1 MGPRPHKR
9 LLPPSKVSQERILVL
24 LDYNSHIYIEGEII
38 EFKIGSLSHVSER
51 PSPWGSVD
59 GLGTDVDVPIGH
71 KEEDDD
77 PHILVQQSYPQELP
91 RRGSADLAY
100 LTPAVVPE
108 MILEEP
114 GVQETPSVRSR
125 FLNPDSATV
134 TLPRALPREDT
145 FGELTPRRNKPF
157 PSTGPVFGGH
167 GDDVDLSTSEDE
179 EQETIQSSRFF
190 KAAPVEPN
198 SAKSTADEEPP
209 EASTEGVPGMVAST
223 TSTVLLPRW
232 VDGGKENR
240 ESGAEDMR
248 RQFSEAPM
256 ITSFTAGSVGASKE
270 TSPAAEEEESD
281 RKRKEGKDSNMPT
294 KPMKQGV
301 PEGFLYEEH
310 KKDVTPKQTY
320 GKNRR
325 TPRAKPKGKRV
336 EMDER
341 IERAI
346 SEDGPEQGRRGR
358 SAKSGNG
365 EGIGETQETD
375 ESEGKKQEISS
386 KRRGRSFHAHEED
399 AIMETADEEE
409 GQDIAPPA
417 RAQGRRGMMSVQ
429 SQSDSIANTT
439 EVELGSGRL
448 SRRRKIPSSD
458 LGSSELNVGE
468 QKVGFASTP
477 NPTRPRRGTM
487 KVSDASGATAPATT
501 KSTRKRRRTPEDAN
515 QESPAG
521 DGGRDIDSSAE
532 SVIHVSRE
540 PKSKRAKTTPPN
552 KPAAKGPTGRRGG
565 KGVTPTP
572 PLDNSEKL
580 LGDTQ
585 YTFPDVSQTQ
595 AMDRVEVKAPAKTPK
610 KTPKMAKM
618 KTVSST
624 KKTSTAPSTK
634 NKKEPTEEEGL
645 EAEEAEEAD
654 EAKTRTRDR
663 YDGDNPKIVFSN
675 SGLDDRKVRT
685 FRPWLLCMVGFTD
698 LEQDIEKFL
707 RANGGKKMQNVS
719 APGVNFLVVGP
730 GELKRTPKFTISV
743 ALGKWVVE
751 DQWLI
756 DSKEVGYFLNPD
768 PYIPHD
774 PTYEKVWSFSL
785 RTAIARGRNGE
796 NNILEEHTIYI
807 TPALLAQVKAFK
819 QEESLIEMLK
829 TTGASS
835 IIRKAPKGK
844 KEDDEN
850 GDKTLILGADKGD
863 NDVVGLEK
871 LGWKVYG
878 TGIVAVSVLRGR
890 LEVGEKEFRIMPEKE
905 GSQTLGRGRKGK

>member
-1 MGPRPHKR
+1 M
-9 LLPPSKVSQERILVL
+9 L
-24 LDYNSHIYIEGEII
+24 LDCDSYIFIEGELI

-59 GLGTDVDVPIGH
+59 GLETDMDIPMGH
-71 KEEDDD
+71 KEVDDD
-77 PHILVQQSYPQELP
+77 SHVLVQQSHPQELP

-100 LTPAVVPE
+100 LTPAVAPE
-108 MILEEP
+108 TILEEP

-134 TLPRALPREDT
+134 TLPRTLPREDT
-145 FGELTPRRNKPF
+145 FGELTPRRNKPLF
-157 PSTGPVFGGH
+157 PSTGLVFGGH

-179 EQETIQSSRFF
+179 EQEIIQSSRFF
-190 KAAPVEPN
+190 KTVPVEPN
-198 SAKSTADEEPP
+198 SVESTADEELP
-209 EASTEGVPGMVAST
+209 EASTEGVAGMIAST

-232 VDGGKENR
+232 PDGGKENR

-270 TSPAAEEEESD
+270 TSPAAEEESD
-281 RKRKEGKDSNMPT
+281 RKRKESKDSDMPT
-294 KPMKQGV
+294 RPMKQGV

-336 EMDER
+336 EMDKE

-346 SEDGPEQGRRGR
+346 SEDGLKQGRHGR

-365 EGIGETQETD
+365 EGNRGTQETD
-375 ESEGKKQEISS
+375 ESEEKEPEISS
-386 KRRGRSFHAHEED
+386 RRRGSSFHAHGGED
-399 AIMETADEEE
+399 TIMETADDEE

-417 RAQGRRGMMSVQ
+417 RARGRRGMMTVQ
-429 SQSDSIANTT
+429 SQPDSTANTT

-448 SRRRKIPSSD
+448 SGGKKIPSSD
-458 LGSSELNVGE
+458 LESGELNVGE
-468 QKVGFASTP
+468 KKAGSALTP
-477 NPTRPRRGTM
+477 NPTRLRRGTM
-487 KVSDASGATAPATT
+487 KVSDASGTTMSATT
-501 KSTRKRRRTPEDAN
+501 KSTRSTRKRRRTPEDAD
-515 QESPAG
+515 QESLAG
-521 DGGRDIDSSAE
+521 DNGGGDIHSPAE

-540 PKSKRAKTTPPN
+540 PRSKRAKTTPSN
-552 KPAAKGPTGRRGG
+552 KPAAKTPTGRRGG
-565 KGVTPTP
+565 KGITPTP

-595 AMDRVEVKAPAKTPK
+595 AMDRVEVKTPTKTPK
-610 KTPKMAKM
+610 KTLKTAKK

-624 KKTSTAPSTK
+624 KKPSTAPSTK
-634 NKKEPTEEEGL
+634 TEKELTEEERL
-645 EAEEAEEAD
+645 VAEEAEEAG
-654 EAKTRTRDR
+654 EEKTRTRDR
-663 YDGDNPKIVFSN
+663 YDGDSPKIVFSN
-675 SGLDDRKVRT
+675 SGLDGRKVRT
-685 FRPWLLCMVGFTD
+685 FRPWLIGFTD

-707 RANGGKKMQNVS
+707 RANGGKKIQNVS

-743 ALGKWVVE
+743 ALGKWIVE

-756 DSKEVGYFLNPD
+756 DSKEVGYFLDPD

-774 PTYEKVWSFSL
+774 PTHEKAWSFSL

-829 TTGASS
+829 TTGAGS
-835 IIRKAPKGK
+835 IIRKAPKGR

-850 GDKTLILGADKGD
+850 GDKTLILGAEKGD

-871 LGWKVYG
+871 LGWNVYG

-890 LEVGEKEFRIMPEKE
+890 LEVGEKEFRIMPGKE
-905 GSQTLGRGRKGK
+905 GTQTLGRGRKGK